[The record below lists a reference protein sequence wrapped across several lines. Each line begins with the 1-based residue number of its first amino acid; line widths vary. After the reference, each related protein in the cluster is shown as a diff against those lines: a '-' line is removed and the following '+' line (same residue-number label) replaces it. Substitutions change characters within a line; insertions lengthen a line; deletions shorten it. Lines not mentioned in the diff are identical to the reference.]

1 MIRHF
6 FLLLIP
12 ICVFFSGIISA
23 QDTSKSLAFKSNKPG
38 RNYITFY
45 QPDLSYK
52 LWEHFELTK
61 EARSGNAKAQHE
73 LGIRYLTGKDM
84 PADTVN
90 GAYWIKKAADQ
101 KLTAAQYN
109 YGILLINGWGTEW
122 NPFEAF
128 KLFYYAAMDEMPQAE
143 FVLGLLYT
151 DNLIIKRDMTEAYK
165 WFLKSANQNY
175 LPAKETITKF
185 TKYAPATN
193 DTVPKLVNN
202 SPNHLSLGKN
212 EQDSNNDKSFQSSSG
227 LVYIDF
233 DMISDSIQTIKE
245 EDLIEDIKNSPN
257 KDLEN
262 SIKTDKDNI
271 SLIDTTCMYVIFEAA
286 DYGCPEALNILG
298 YYIQNGIHFI
308 KDPIGAAEFYLRSS
322 KNDSRKGSILLYDLI
337 KEKNFFTILKIEVDK
352 KNPTAMYVWSG
363 LQSIGFDNQ
372 ITDKDAFNLLQ
383 KSAKMMNLYSII
395 ELGQAYFKGKYMKRD
410 KARGVE
416 IWKLAIDKGN
426 KEARIRMEIANLY
439 GEIEIKEIN
448 DSFTFLK
455 GAEEKGSLLAELSI
469 ADCYEKG
476 IIVPEERAKAVQ
488 YFRSAAVRGSVFAYN
503 ELKKLYDELRPK
515 DFEADLRK

>member
-1 MIRHF
+1 MIKHF
-6 FLLLIP
+6 FLLLIL
-12 ICVFFSGIISA
+12 IYVFFSGIILA

-38 RNYITFY
+38 RNYVSFY
-45 QPDLSYK
+45 QPDLSYT
-52 LWEHFELTK
+52 LWEHIELTK

-84 PADTVN
+84 PADTIK

-101 KLTAAQYN
+101 NLTAAQYN

-128 KLFYYAAMDEMPQAE
+128 KLFYYAAMDGMPQAE

-165 WFLKSANQNY
+165 WVHKSASQNY

-185 TKYAPATN
+185 TKYTPATN

-202 SPNHLSLGKN
+202 SPNHSSKGKN
-212 EQDSNNDKSFQSSSG
+212 EQDTNKDKSFQSSSG
-227 LVYIDF
+227 LVFIDF
-233 DMISDSIQTIKE
+233 DMVSDSIQTIKDA
-245 EDLIEDIKNSPN
+245 DLIEDIKNSPN

-262 SIKTDKDNI
+262 SIKTGKD
-271 SLIDTTCMYVIFEAA
+271 STSFIDSTTMSVFFDAA

-298 YYIQNGIHFI
+298 YYVQNGIHFS
-308 KDPIGAAEFYLRSS
+308 KDQIAAAEFYLRSS

-337 KEKNFFTILKIEVDK
+337 KEKNFFTILKKEVDK
-352 KNPTAMYVWSG
+352 NNPTAMYVWYG
-363 LQSIGFDNQ
+363 LQSIGLDKQ
-372 ITDKDAFNLLQ
+372 ITDGDAFNLLQ
-383 KSAKMMNLYSII
+383 KSAKMANPNSII
-395 ELGQAYFKGKYMKRD
+395 ELGQVYFKGKYIKQD
-410 KARGVE
+410 KAKGVA
-416 IWKLAIDKGN
+416 IWKLAADQGN
-426 KEARIRMEIANLY
+426 KEARIRMEVANLY
-439 GEIEIKEIN
+439 GEIEIKEKN
-448 DSFTFLK
+448 DSFTFLIE
-455 GAEEKGSLLAELSI
+455 AEEKGSLLAELSI

-476 IIVPEERAKAVQ
+476 IIVQGKRAKAVQ

-503 ELKKLYDELRPK
+503 ELKRLYDELRPK
-515 DFEADLRK
+515 NFEVDLSK